1 MKKRITSNVYTRGK
15 FGKRLR
21 ETLDTENPF
30 LYSHGRYPTKITAED
45 LSEDYIEFH
54 SRVIWYMTGYLK
66 TSDIV
71 DMDYRPF
78 RINHMFKDDYLYISY
93 KEKLRIE
100 TDRYGFTDYVNYDVC
115 VCGGAIVDIVLAA
128 ELYSNFDTTLIREK
142 IEEKRVWFR
151 DNHSDSY
158 KAEVRFDE
166 DVFEHYRNSNYIP
179 QRLLRAYDII
189 DRRKEAR
196 LP

>member
-1 MKKRITSNVYTRGK
+1 MKKRITSYVYTRGK

-45 LSEDYIEFH
+45 LSEDYIEFR

-66 TSDIV
+66 TSGIV
-71 DMDYRPF
+71 DMEYRPL

-93 KEKLRIE
+93 KEKLRKE
-100 TDRYGFTDYVNYDVC
+100 TDRYGFEDYVNYDVC
-115 VCGGAIVDIVLAA
+115 VCGGYIVDILLAA
-128 ELYSNFDTTLIREK
+128 ELYSDFDTAQIREK
-142 IEEKRVWFR
+142 IEEKRIWFR

-158 KAEVRFDE
+158 KAEVRYDE
-166 DVFEHYRNSNYIP
+166 DIFEHYRNSNYTP

-189 DRRKEAR
+189 DRRKGLR